1 MILIDCTIS
10 YNFIVV
16 NVTVISIAPLVTN
29 SKIDLSFRLREKR
42 ATIGALEVIKLN
54 VGCSN
59 L

>member
-29 SKIDLSFRLREKR
+29 SKIDLTFRLREKR

>member
-29 SKIDLSFRLREKR
+29 SKIDLTFCLREKR